1 MTLKRALPHTGT
13 AGPIA
18 PLPATVVELE
28 AADEA
33 VDAPAALEV
42 AEVEEAAVDL
52 AAAAAPEVA
61 PEVDPAVLPI
71 GAVDWPLISAWTDAL
86 KLPVMLAIVN
96 KAENDIWLKVV
107 LVSTRVRDSIR
118 TKYSLAL
125 GPMVAFG
132 VNWIEDVEET
142 STEAMT
148 VCSGV
153 C

>member
-13 AGPIA
+13 AELIA

-42 AEVEEAAVDL
+42 AEVDE
-52 AAAAAPEVA
+52 AAPEVA
-61 PEVDPAVLPI
+61 PEVDPAVVPI

-107 LVSTRVRDSIR
+107 LVS
-118 TKYSLAL
+118 
-125 GPMVAFG
+125 
-132 VNWIEDVEET
+132 
-142 STEAMT
+142 
-148 VCSGV
+148 
-153 C
+153 

>member
-13 AGPIA
+13 AEPIA

-33 VDAPAALEV
+33 VDALEV

-52 AAAAAPEVA
+52 AAAAPEVA

-71 GAVDWPLISAWTDAL
+71 GAVDWPLISAWRDAL

-96 KAENDIWLKVV
+96 RAENDIWLKVV

-118 TKYSLAL
+118 TKLQK
-125 GPMVAFG
+125 
-132 VNWIEDVEET
+132 D
-142 STEAMT
+142 
-148 VCSGV
+148 
-153 C
+153 